1 MFAMYRIGFSRFQNL
16 EVLQWITFERTD
28 VQKRATIHFK
38 ELQKSFPELTCNVR
52 FDDEKPLYERKKT
65 DVHLTGGC

>member
-38 ELQKSFPELTCNVR
+38 ELRKSFPELTCNVR